1 MPVNGFGLLW
11 NTIPEIRVRMGCPT
25 ESELAIQAAADERFE
40 GGYMFWRQ
48 DIKKIYVF
56 FGNPNTDSVGLW
68 AEYDDTWVDG
78 EPLPT
83 PVLEGNGAETPPA
96 GKYAPVRG
104 FGKLWL
110 TDPSL
115 RERLGWALE
124 TEQPVTGAF
133 QTYDQGYAL
142 WTSNKVIR
150 FMYKQSSLWEKY
162 IDTFA
167 TPTPS
172 QP

>member
-1 MPVNGFGLLW
+1 
-11 NTIPEIRVRMGCPT
+11 
-25 ESELAIQAAADERFE
+25 
-40 GGYMFWRQ
+40 
-48 DIKKIYVF
+48 
-56 FGNPNTDSVGLW
+56 
-68 AEYDDTWVDG
+68 
-78 EPLPT
+78 
-83 PVLEGNGAETPPA
+83 
-96 GKYAPVRG
+96 VRG

-115 RERLGWALE
+115 QERLGWALE

-133 QTYDQGYAL
+133 QTYENGYGL

-167 TPTPS
+167 TPTPTH
-172 QP
+172 P